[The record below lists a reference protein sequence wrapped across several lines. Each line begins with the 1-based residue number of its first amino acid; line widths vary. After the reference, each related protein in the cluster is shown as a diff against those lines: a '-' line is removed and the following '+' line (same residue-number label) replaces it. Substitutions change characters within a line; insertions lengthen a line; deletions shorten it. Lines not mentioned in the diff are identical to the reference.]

1 MRYAILSVAA
11 GAALTFALVS
21 VVTFA
26 LVRQKGAES

>member
-1 MRYAILSVAA
+1 MKEAVLSVAA

-26 LVRQKGAES
+26 LLRQKVSAA